1 MFMQLLRRVVVS
13 TLVLGA
19 FATLSDVVL
28 AEDKPVTINF
38 SCTVP
43 AIGSERCGD
52 PDVNVRVGPARRL
65 NIKIDEIPQS
75 YDKKIC
81 VTFTVYHAV
90 THKELATSGELCE
103 PGQND
108 RTWTNPKDESIDVY
122 MKVKSTV
129 VSEIKIVGRY
139 IMVRP

>member
-1 MFMQLLRRVVVS
+1 MSMQFFRRVAVTS
-13 TLVLGA
+13 LVLGS

-28 AEDKPVTINF
+28 AEDKPIAINF
-38 SCTVP
+38 ACTVP

-52 PDVNVRVGPARRL
+52 PDLNVRVGPARRL

-75 YDKKIC
+75 YDDKIC

-90 THKELATSGELCE
+90 TNKELATSGELCE

-108 RTWTNPKDESIDVY
+108 KTWTNPKDESVDVY

-129 VSEIKIVGRY
+129 TKEIKIAGRY
-139 IMVRP
+139 ILVRP